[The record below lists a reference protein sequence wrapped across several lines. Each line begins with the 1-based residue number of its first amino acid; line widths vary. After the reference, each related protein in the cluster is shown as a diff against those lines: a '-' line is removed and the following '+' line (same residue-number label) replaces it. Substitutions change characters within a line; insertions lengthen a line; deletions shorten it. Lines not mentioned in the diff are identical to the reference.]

1 MNKTIKFFKE
11 ISKIP
16 RESGNEE
23 NISNYL
29 CDFAKKRNLYYEKD
43 AYNNVIIIKK
53 SIENKESII
62 LQAHMDMVCEKDE
75 NIEFD
80 FERDSIEIIE
90 EDGYLHA
97 NKTTLGA
104 DNGIGVA
111 QILNILDSDLK
122 CNIEAVFTVSEE
134 TTMIGAEKI
143 DLSKLESKAMINLDG
158 FEENTI
164 VVGSSSFF
172 DIILESNYEFKK
184 ISNKKIYK
192 IKLSGLLGG
201 HSGFDIDKNRGNA
214 SIILAELL
222 NNINDIEIVNFVG
235 GTKFN
240 VIPSSAECIF
250 ASNENIEDVVNNSDL
265 TIKLEV
271 LENNEMYSLDNIN
284 SNKFIKSIL
293 SFKHGVFSKNS
304 REEVTTSINLGVID
318 LKNQIIKIGMRS
330 SKKEEE
336 TQCLEYIE
344 SYSLKNNL
352 KFTIL
357 GSQPGFDT
365 SETSS
370 LVKSLKNAYENIN
383 NGNSP
388 AIKSLHITV
397 EAGFFR
403 EKIPNLDVAII
414 SPKIIGAHTSKE
426 CVNIQSINECDKW
439 LNNFLVN
446 LY

>member
-1 MNKTIKFFKE
+1 MDRTIEFFKE

-29 CDFAKKRNLYYEKD
+29 CNFAQKRNLYYEKD
-43 AYNNVIIIKK
+43 KYNNVIIIKK
-53 SIENKESII
+53 KLENKESII

-80 FERDSIEIIE
+80 FKKDAIEIIE
-90 EDGYLHA
+90 KNGYLYA

-143 DLSKLESKAMINLDG
+143 DLSKLESKIMINLDG

-172 DIILESNYEFKK
+172 DIILESNYKFKE

-192 IKLSGLLGG
+192 VKLAGLLGG

-214 SIILAELL
+214 SIILAKLL
-222 NNINDIEIVNFVG
+222 DNINDIEIVNFIG

-250 ASNENIEDVVNNSDL
+250 ASNENIEDIIYNSNL
-265 TIKLEV
+265 SIKLEV
-271 LENNEMYSLDNIN
+271 LEVNNMYVLDNLN
-284 SNKFIKSIL
+284 SKNFIKSIL
-293 SFKHGVFSKNS
+293 SFRDGVFSKNN
-304 REEVTTSINLGVID
+304 RKEVTTSINLGVVD
-318 LKNQIIKIGMRS
+318 LKNQIMKIGMRS
-330 SKKEEE
+330 SKKDEEK
-336 TQCLEYIE
+336 QCLEYIKN
-344 SYSLKNNL
+344 YSLKNNL

-365 SETSS
+365 EETSN
-370 LVKSLKNAYENIN
+370 LVRSLKKAYEAID

-388 AIKSLHITV
+388 EIKSLHITV

-414 SPKIIGAHTSKE
+414 SPKIIGAHTPKE
-426 CVNIQSINECDKW
+426 CVNIQSIHKCDEW
-439 LNNFLVN
+439 LSKFLVN